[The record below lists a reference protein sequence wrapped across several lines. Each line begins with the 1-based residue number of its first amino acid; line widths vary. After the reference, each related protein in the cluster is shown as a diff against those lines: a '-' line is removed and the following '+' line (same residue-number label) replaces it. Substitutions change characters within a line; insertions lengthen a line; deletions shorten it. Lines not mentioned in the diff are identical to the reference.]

1 MMPILQYKGGYR
13 LYMGFSKSDFEK
25 LDDRI
30 SKITEQT
37 VNEIGINS
45 ELPPTI
51 EQLEDNN
58 KSYSIKAAI
67 LL

>member
-1 MMPILQYKGGYR
+1 MMPILKYKGRYR

-37 VNEIGINS
+37 VNEIEIN
-45 ELPPTI
+45 
-51 EQLEDNN
+51 D
-58 KSYSIKAAI
+58 YSQGTAPSIA
-67 LL
+67 